1 MNRLKTALSVLALGC
16 VALPA
21 LADPVS
27 TSLYKYKHWEVEAV
41 QYDDGSISCLAE
53 VDAGTDSFTIW
64 VNQDQSLRLQFYST
78 SWEFGEGDTADLR
91 VKIDRRSPWTLTGA
105 ELYKNSIL
113 FDLPDSDASVNFLV
127 EVAQGQR
134 AYLQTASGEP
144 VIDYSLQGSK
154 ASMNALIE
162 CGNAIR

>member
-1 MNRLKTALSVLALGC
+1 MKLATTAFAAMLSGLF
-16 VALPA
+16 VAPA

-41 QYDDGSISCLAE
+41 QYDDGSVSCLAE
-53 VDAGTDSFTIW
+53 VDATTDSFTIW
-64 VNQDQSLRLQFYST
+64 VNQDQSVRLQFYST
-78 SWEFGEGDTADLR
+78 SWEFGEGDTADLQ

-144 VIDYSLQGSK
+144 VIDYSLSGSH
-154 ASMNALIE
+154 ASMDALIE